1 MSVCQLISFLFCS
14 RYSGHK
20 SPLYMLVTTDTM
32 LGLGGGI
39 FHIILFK
46 CLYFVNKDS
55 SSIRFFY
62 TSIYHVRDRGMFL
75 IVFSFHVSR
84 LF

>member
-32 LGLGGGI
+32 LGLGGGM
-39 FHIILFK
+39 FHIVFFK
-46 CLYFVNKDS
+46 CLYFVNRDS

-62 TSIYHVRDRGMFL
+62 TSIYHVRDGGMFL
-75 IVFSFHVSR
+75 IVFAFHVSR